1 MPWLRRAL
9 RGSQREDG
17 AIAMIIALFAGS
29 AVFVAIAALVI
40 DIGGMQ
46 LERRQLQNGAE
57 AGAMSAAY
65 DCSFPGSAAYPCGTT
80 TSASTI
86 ASHNARDG
94 AAAVL
99 AGDLCGAGD
108 ASLVSCTRPRTVRAC
123 PNSPTAAKW
132 VQVTA
137 STLSAGGS
145 QYLPRFFAQYIPGFG
160 PKTVTACAQAAWGPP
175 AGSIGTIFPMA
186 LQWSCWQ
193 AQVGGVNAYG
203 PTTYSLASSHDY
215 ERYFKMSN
223 GNSAG
228 CSGSA
233 DLSAGFGWLSI
244 GGGIACNTVSGA
256 GYTYNA
262 WVPIDT
268 GNNMPSDCKTALAL
282 IIKKPLALP
291 IYDCTWQ
298 NGSWYGSRYPDG
310 SACSTLT
317 PPAAGTG
324 RYFHLAGF
332 GSFLLSGYFYGTG
345 DQDYDGAMNW
355 RSTPAAAPCVSNDR
369 CFYGWFTQQ
378 TLTTSGDIGDTSPYM
393 GLNVVKLI
401 G

>member
-1 MPWLRRAL
+1 MRAMRRT
-9 RGSQREDG
+9 RREDG
-17 AIAMIIALFAGS
+17 AVALIIALFVGS
-29 AVFVAIAALVI
+29 LVFVAIAALVI
-40 DIGGMQ
+40 DIGAMQ

-65 DCSFPGSAAYPCGTT
+65 DCSFPGNAAFPCGTT
-80 TSASTI
+80 ASASVI

-99 AGDLCGAGD
+99 AGDLCGAGT
-108 ASLVSCTRPRTVRAC
+108 ASLVACTRARTVRNC

-137 STLSAGGS
+137 TTLTAGGS
-145 QYLPRFFAQYIPGFG
+145 QYLPRFFAQVIPGFG
-160 PKTVTACAQAAWGPP
+160 PKTVSACAQAAWGPP
-175 AGSIGTIFPMA
+175 AGSLGTIFPMA

-193 AQVGGVNAYG
+193 AQVGASSTYG
-203 PTTYSLASSHDY
+203 PTTYSLAASSAY

-223 GNSAG
+223 GNNAG
-228 CSGSA
+228 CLGSS
-233 DLSAGFGWLSI
+233 DVSAGFGWLAV
-244 GGGIACNTVSGA
+244 GGVMACAQVGGA

-262 WVPIDT
+262 WVPIDP
-268 GNNMPSDCKTALAL
+268 GNNMTNDCKTSLL
-282 IIKKPLALP
+282 SLLQKPLALP
-291 IYDCTWQ
+291 IYDCTWD
-298 NGSWYGSRYPDG
+298 NGSWYGSRYPDNSSCNTL
-310 SACSTLT
+310 SAPTGAT
-317 PPAAGTG
+317 TG

-332 GSFLLSGYFYGTG
+332 GSFLMSGYFYGSG
-345 DQDYDGAMNW
+345 NQSYDGAMG
-355 RSTPAAAPCVSNDR
+355 AAPCASNDR